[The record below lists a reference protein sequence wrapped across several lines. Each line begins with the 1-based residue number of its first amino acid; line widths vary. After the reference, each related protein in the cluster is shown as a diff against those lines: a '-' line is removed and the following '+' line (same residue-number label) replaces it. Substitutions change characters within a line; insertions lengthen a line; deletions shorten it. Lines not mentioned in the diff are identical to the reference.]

1 MWMRWTEQSNKDI
14 KIMKLEN
21 KWIWTEKAIVKV
33 LWVQWM
39 CEEKNTERIIKA
51 AVFEVC
57 FRREQHSQPDKQWLR
72 FERVIY
78 CRGKKN
84 TMTSY
89 THFYTLYLS
98 NNTLERKGT
107 DKPIRDCSCSAANN
121 NQWHWSWSSTGMN
134 LASSWPC
141 KRQTPK

>member
-1 MWMRWTEQSNKDI
+1 
-14 KIMKLEN
+14 MKLEN

-84 TMTSY
+84 IMTSY
-89 THFYTLYLS
+89 THFYTPLPLKQH
-98 NNTLERKGT
+98 TGEERNGQTNK
-107 DKPIRDCSCSAANN
+107 RLFLLCSK
-121 NQWHWSWSSTGMN
+121 Q
-134 LASSWPC
+134 
-141 KRQTPK
+141 